1 MGELL
6 TTLTREGIAAPVLM
20 VTGYGDEQLAT
31 RVLRAGALDY
41 IVKDPAL
48 TFLGELP
55 KRVNELNSADE
66 IVAHCKS
73 GMRSAKAVEFL
84 KQAGFRKVRN
94 MKGGILAWSDKVDPS
109 VPKY

>member
-1 MGELL
+1 MDRGEAFVLIDV
-6 TTLTREGIAAPVLM
+6 REPHEYQICRIPNARLIP
-20 VTGYGDEQLAT
+20 
-31 RVLRAGALDY
+31 
-41 IVKDPAL
+41 
-48 TFLGELP
+48 LGELP

-73 GMRSAKAVEFL
+73 GARSAKAVDFL
-84 KQAGFRKVRN
+84 KQAGFKKVRN